1 MAVISGSVR
10 EVHDWILS
18 KHTGRDA
25 IDIDED
31 LIESRLIDSLSFVEF
46 VFIIENSSG
55 ATIDVDNINIDDFRT
70 LAAIEKAFFSEA

>member
-1 MAVISGSVR
+1 MAVTSGNLR

-18 KHTGRDA
+18 KHTGRDSV
-25 IDIDED
+25 DIDED

-46 VFIIENSSG
+46 MFIIESSSG

-70 LAAIEKAFFSEA
+70 LAAIGNTFFSKG